1 MEDNANEYEIFNE
14 ILQQLKKIQEDQGNF
29 LNIVNNIQQTVDTNF
44 TTLNERI
51 MNLEKKAGIKSNF
64 NDKPNVDNNISSFNY
79 NSNNLNN
86 EEKENEIKSF
96 NNEKISIN
104 NNQNFN
110 MNKNKKIK
118 ILSKKEEQNKI
129 DELKNK
135 FVDGKY
141 NEALIESKENDNYL
155 FKLLPFMD
163 KNIIPKIEIGIL
175 EDIINRLN
183 KKISLICLGTGRAN
197 INDILSFYIQLTKS
211 KVNLKLITQLSIKDT
226 LKFLKAKSNNKLI
239 QNDIN
244 NIDTILKA
252 LKV

>member
-1 MEDNANEYEIFNE
+1 
-14 ILQQLKKIQEDQGNF
+14 
-29 LNIVNNIQQTVDTNF
+29 
-44 TTLNERI
+44 
-51 MNLEKKAGIKSNF
+51 
-64 NDKPNVDNNISSFNY
+64 
-79 NSNNLNN
+79 
-86 EEKENEIKSF
+86 
-96 NNEKISIN
+96 
-104 NNQNFN
+104 

-118 ILSKKEEQNKI
+118 VLSKKEEQNKI
-129 DELKNK
+129 DELKKK
-135 FVDGKY
+135 FVNGKY
-141 NEALIESKENDNYL
+141 NEVLIESKENDNYL

-163 KNIIPKIEIGIL
+163 KNIIPKIEIVIL

-183 KKISLICLGTGRAN
+183 KKISIICLGAGRAN

-244 NIDTILKA
+244 NIDTILKS

>member
-1 MEDNANEYEIFNE
+1 
-14 ILQQLKKIQEDQGNF
+14 
-29 LNIVNNIQQTVDTNF
+29 
-44 TTLNERI
+44 

-64 NDKPNVDNNISSFNY
+64 NIKSNIDNNISPF
-79 NSNNLNN
+79 NSNSKNLNN
-86 EEKENEIKSF
+86 EEKENEIKSY
-96 NNEKISIN
+96 NNGKISIN
-104 NNQNFN
+104 NNQNN
-110 MNKNKKIK
+110 INKNKKIK
-118 ILSKKEEQNKI
+118 VLSKKEEQNKI
-129 DELKNK
+129 DELKKK
-135 FVDGKY
+135 FVNGKY
-141 NEALIESKENDNYL
+141 NEVLIESKENDNYL

-163 KNIIPKIEIGIL
+163 KNIIPKIEIVIL

-183 KKISLICLGTGRAN
+183 KKISIICLGTGRAN
-197 INDILSFYIQLTKS
+197 INDILTFYIQLTKS